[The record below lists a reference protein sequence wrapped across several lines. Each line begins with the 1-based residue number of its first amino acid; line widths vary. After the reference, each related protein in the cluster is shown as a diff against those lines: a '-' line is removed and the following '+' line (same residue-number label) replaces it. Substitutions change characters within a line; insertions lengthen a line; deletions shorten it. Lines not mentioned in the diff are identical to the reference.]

1 MQNTAI
7 NSTTENAL
15 IFPQTPE
22 GDEEKVN
29 AILENFEQHMGF
41 IPDGLRLYSISPPLL
56 ETFAGNVGYFN
67 MGGTQLPPSLTTM
80 IRYQTSWNA
89 SCSYCVDLN
98 ETFLTNMGFSLDS
111 IRASRNNPDAAPL
124 NENEI
129 ALLKLAIK
137 SIEAP
142 EDVAKIDLDQVRQL
156 GWGDREIFDAVAQA
170 ANNRAFNYILRTF
183 NIEHQGA
190 FG

>member
-1 MQNTAI
+1 MQNTANI
-7 NSTTENAL
+7 QTESTL
-15 IFPQTPE
+15 IFPQVPKGE
-22 GDEEKVN
+22 EEKVD
-29 AILENFEQHMGF
+29 AILSNFEQHMGF
-41 IPDGLRLYSISPPLL
+41 VPDGLRLYSISPPLL
-56 ETFAGNVGYFN
+56 ETFAGNIGYFN

-89 SCSYCVDLN
+89 GCSYCVDLN
-98 ETFLTNMGFSLDS
+98 ETFLTNMGLKLED

-124 NENEI
+124 DQKEI

-137 SIEAP
+137 SIDAP
-142 EDVAKIDLDQVRQL
+142 EDVSQSDMDEMRQL
-156 GWGDREIFDAVAQA
+156 GWADREIFDAVAQA
-170 ANNRAFNYILRTF
+170 ANNRAFNYILKTF